1 MKCTCCCPGTGQPAH
16 PPRSPTKRLSRRIS
30 SSANRQLKSSP
41 VAAAALTDHLH
52 FATLKATRSLTLLD
66 LTALLQE
73 DVTSF
78 ESLDMAIHLLF
89 LAPSHSYPIT
99 RAI

>member
-1 MKCTCCCPGTGQPAH
+1 M
-16 PPRSPTKRLSRRIS
+16 
-30 SSANRQLKSSP
+30 
-41 VAAAALTDHLH
+41 
-52 FATLKATRSLTLLD
+52 
-66 LTALLQE
+66 LQE

-99 RAI
+99 RAIATAAAQAGFDGILFPSHFSLLRTGQPFLQTAYGLSIRTFPGTAEYEGKSRGDDGADLI